1 MKLHDLQP
9 APGSKKHKKRV
20 GRGISAGQGKT
31 AGRGTKGEGARRAK
45 GGSIYRQ
52 GGNLP
57 FFRSLPFKRGFTNI
71 RRVEYVE
78 VNLDRLAD
86 FASGAEVNPAT
97 LAHAGVIRDEAQRV
111 VLLGR
116 GEVKQALTVKVHR
129 ASESAKAK
137 IEAAGGK
144 VEIIA

>member
-86 FASGAEVNPAT
+86 FASGAEVSPAV
-97 LAHAGVIRDEAQRV
+97 LANAGVIRDEAQKV

>member
-9 APGSKKHKKRV
+9 ASGSKKHKKRV
-20 GRGISAGQGKT
+20 GRGIAAGQGKT

-71 RRVEYVE
+71 RRVEYAE

-97 LAHAGVIRDEAQRV
+97 LAHAGMIRDEAQRV

>member
-97 LAHAGVIRDEAQRV
+97 LAHAGGIRDEAQRV

-137 IEAAGGK
+137 IEAAGGQ
-144 VEIIA
+144 VEIIV

>member
-129 ASESAKAK
+129 ASESAKTK